1 MVTNWPAREGY
12 DNHRLTCS
20 CESQIEIVTDDMFEK
35 DENGTCKYEKLD
47 SEFYQKF
54 ETLHGQWAEDLLD
67 FKIGLA
73 PELGWVEECFE
84 ATNNEAP
91 NNIDLALDSVENMI
105 DWAKGNTE
113 YETLFLPNIETRLNI
128 GRAGHTPTHTVEEL
142 RQTVI
147 DNETEI
153 REKTVAMCR
162 RYYEGIKNLLSVKI
176 RLY

>member
-1 MVTNWPAREGY
+1 
-12 DNHRLTCS
+12 
-20 CESQIEIVTDDMFEK
+20 MFEK
-35 DENGTCKYEKLD
+35 DENGTCKYKKLD
-47 SEFYQKF
+47 TEFYQKF

-73 PELGWVEECFE
+73 PELRWVEECLE

-91 NNIDLALDSVENMI
+91 NNIDLAIDSMENMI
-105 DWAKGNTE
+105 EWAKGNTE
-113 YETLFLPNIETRLNI
+113 YETLFLTNIENRLNAGRCFGFTI
-128 GRAGHTPTHTVEEL
+128 TKGRAGPGTPTHTVEEL

-153 REKTVAMCR
+153 RDKTVAMCL